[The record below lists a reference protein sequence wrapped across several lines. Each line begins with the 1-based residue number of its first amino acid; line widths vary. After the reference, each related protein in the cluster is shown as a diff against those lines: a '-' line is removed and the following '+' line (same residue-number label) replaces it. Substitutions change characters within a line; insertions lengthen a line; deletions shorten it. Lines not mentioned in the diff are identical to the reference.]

1 MWTRFCSST
10 HPQIPR
16 RFLTDV
22 VALRVPENK
31 VGRGFSWLAR
41 NINTSVTHTLLSC
54 SIGVL
59 TFVNLKISSPFA
71 KFP

>member
-1 MWTRFCSST
+1 MWTQFCSST
-10 HPQIPR
+10 HLQIPR
-16 RFLTDV
+16 RFLIDA

-41 NINTSVTHTLLSC
+41 NINISVTHALLGC

-59 TFVNLKISSPFA
+59 TFSNLKISSPFA

>member
-1 MWTRFCSST
+1 
-10 HPQIPR
+10 
-16 RFLTDV
+16 
-22 VALRVPENK
+22 VPENK

-41 NINTSVTHTLLSC
+41 NINISVTHALLGC

-59 TFVNLKISSPFA
+59 TFFNLKISSPFA

>member
-1 MWTRFCSST
+1 MWTKFCSST
-10 HPQIPR
+10 HPRIPR
-16 RFLTDV
+16 RFLIDAV
-22 VALRVPENK
+22 VPRVPENK

-41 NINTSVTHTLLSC
+41 NINISVTHALLGR

-59 TFVNLKISSPFA
+59 TFFNLKISSLFA

>member
-10 HPQIPR
+10 HQQILR
-16 RFLTDV
+16 RFLIGAV
-22 VALRVPENK
+22 VLHVLGNK

-41 NINTSVTHTLLSC
+41 SINISVTHALLGYSL
-54 SIGVL
+54 GAL
-59 TFVNLKISSPFA
+59 TFFNLKISSPFA